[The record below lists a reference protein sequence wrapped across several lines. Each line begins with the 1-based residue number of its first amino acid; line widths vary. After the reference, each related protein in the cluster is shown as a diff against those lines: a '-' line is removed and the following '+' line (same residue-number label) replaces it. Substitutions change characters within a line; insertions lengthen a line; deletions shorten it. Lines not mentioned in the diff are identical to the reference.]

1 MHANKQQSVLSGA
14 RREKRE
20 RREVESHG
28 GSFSVSSLSR
38 VRVPHLEQE
47 LNFEFL
53 LNRHRSC
60 RVGKAYGRRL
70 GVALMATDT
79 ERNIRTP
86 PLTDAVT

>member
-1 MHANKQQSVLSGA
+1 MQTNRASVLSGA
-14 RREKRE
+14 RREERE

-53 LNRHRSC
+53 CC

-79 ERNIRTP
+79 EGKIRTP

>member
-1 MHANKQQSVLSGA
+1 MHANKQSVRSQWGTQ
-14 RREKRE
+14 RERE
-20 RREVESHG
+20 RRETESHG

-47 LNFEFL
+47 LDFEFL
-53 LNRHRSC
+53 LNRHRRC

-79 ERNIRTP
+79 EGKIRTP